1 MPGGSH
7 FKRLAVPGNIP
18 PQLQPWYTTKELYI
32 GRWQPEYRW
41 AYTPELIDI
50 VREDYIA
57 LAPLYRH
64 LRGICDD
71 IQDQAAV

>member
-1 MPGGSH
+1 M
-7 FKRLAVPGNIP
+7 
-18 PQLQPWYTTKELYI
+18 YI
-32 GRWQPEYRW
+32 GRWQPEYHW

-50 VREDYIA
+50 VRKDFIA

-71 IQDQAAV
+71 IQDQADV